1 MDIAFSRLDDT
12 TARFTL
18 SGTSQPFT
26 NALRRSMIG
35 EVPTLAIDEVR
46 IYDNTSALFD
56 EMLAHRLGLIPIRTD
71 LDCYVPQDRCSCEGA
86 GCDRCSVMYTL
97 SVEGPGIVYS
107 RDLIPQDPRAAPA
120 VEGIPI
126 VKLAKDQ
133 KVVLEARAIL
143 NKGRVHAKWQPTTT
157 CGYKNYPVIDVS
169 EKCDACGRCVDE
181 CPRGILVIKGGRV
194 AVSEGRVEECS
205 LCRLCE
211 RACLN
216 TGIGEESAISI
227 KSEESRYIFVVEG
240 DGSLPVHAILEEAL
254 KYLKSQS
261 DELFEKIGELSG
273 VTGDEEKNE

>member
-1 MDIAFSRLDDT
+1 MDIAFSRLDDI

-97 SVEGPGIVYS
+97 SVEGPGIVCS

-157 CGYKNYPVIDVS
+157 CGYKNYPIVDVS

-216 TGIGEESAISI
+216 TGIGEESAITI